1 MLITPSSYLS
11 RSAFNPDSQHIPM
24 RRLTFR
30 ALHRIRS
37 ICKTLPSNPHV
48 ALDAIH
54 PAQLRSLRA
63 GDCRE
68 RWMTGFGTKRAEGEC
83 GDDEFAAVWLGC
95 GRTEENVG
103 EDGIGM
109 YRIARRCTGKRRRK
123 GHLLMAHDTADA
135 LQSMAEET
143 RRVSGLHHPP
153 THSFPA
159 VMEKS
164 IPPTVQRRAP
174 TTSPSRLSTFVTAV
188 VGLGLGI
195 ALTSSFHRHIR
206 SPSGSSERETTT
218 RDVVQR
224 VGRLPVMGYN
234 SKFFPW
240 NAYHCNINETVLF
253 ETAELVKSL
262 GLADVGYTY
271 VNVDDCYSLKQRS
284 QAGYIVADP
293 TRFPNGMRALTD
305 KIHGLGLKAGIVRLV
320 LFFQYR
326 HHLTR
331 ASQYSDAGWF
341 TCAMYPGSFQNEERD
356 VKLFREEWGFDLF
369 KYHNCA
375 VPVDGLTHE
384 NIFGRYKRMSDA
396 IDAQAQNSENA
407 PLELALCEWG
417 REQPWLWAR
426 RLGTS
431 WRTTGDITPTWASVA
446 SIIDQNSFISWASD
460 FYGHGDMDM
469 LEVGNGNL
477 TYEEAKT
484 HFTVWAL
491 LKSPLLIGTHLA
503 DASDETLSILKNTE
517 IIAINQDP
525 VVGTALTPFRWG
537 LNPNWTPNA
546 SHPAQYWSGESQ
558 NGTVFM
564 AINTLST
571 PSTLSFNLT
580 ESPWIRAG
588 RQYSIR
594 DLWSHTHN
602 GTAIRSITV
611 HDVPAHGVVA
621 LLLQDAGDEP
631 EETEPPCAVA
641 EWCVHRNGTFIPW
654 E

>member
-1 MLITPSSYLS
+1 
-11 RSAFNPDSQHIPM
+11 
-24 RRLTFR
+24 
-30 ALHRIRS
+30 
-37 ICKTLPSNPHV
+37 
-48 ALDAIH
+48 
-54 PAQLRSLRA
+54 
-63 GDCRE
+63 
-68 RWMTGFGTKRAEGEC
+68 
-83 GDDEFAAVWLGC
+83 
-95 GRTEENVG
+95 
-103 EDGIGM
+103 
-109 YRIARRCTGKRRRK
+109 
-123 GHLLMAHDTADA
+123 
-135 LQSMAEET
+135 
-143 RRVSGLHHPP
+143 
-153 THSFPA
+153 
-159 VMEKS
+159 MEKS
-164 IPPTVQRRAP
+164 VAPVVAPRKP
-174 TTSPSRLSTFVTAV
+174 TTGPSRLSTLVTAV
-188 VGLGLGI
+188 VGLGLGF
-195 ALTSSFHRHIR
+195 ALTSSFIR
-206 SPSGSSERETTT
+206 VPSRAGSSETGTTT
-218 RDVVQR
+218 RNAVER
-224 VGRLPVMGYN
+224 VGKLPVMGYN

-240 NAYHCNINETVLF
+240 NAYRVRVCVFAVLFVLTESRAVATKQAVLF
-253 ETAELVKSL
+253 ETAKLVKSL
-262 GLADVGYTY
+262 TGADVGYIC
-271 VNVDDCYSLKQRS
+271 VRSENCYSLKERS
-284 QAGYIVADP
+284 EAGDIVADP

-305 KIHGLGLKAGIVRLV
+305 KIHGLGLKAGI
-320 LFFQYR
+320 
-326 HHLTR
+326 
-331 ASQYSDAGWF
+331 YSDAGWF

-356 VKLFREEWGFDLF
+356 VKLFREEWGFDLL
-369 KYHNCA
+369 KYDNCA
-375 VPVDGLTHE
+375 VPFDKLTHE
-384 NIFGRYKRMSDA
+384 NIYGRYKRMSDA
-396 IDAQAQNSENA
+396 IAVQAQSSGNA

-446 SIIDQNSFISWASD
+446 SIIDQYVFPCPSPHHHSHSSDSPRNSFISWASD

-602 GTAIRSITV
+602 GTAIRSITLR
-611 HDVPAHGVVA
+611 DVPAHGVVA

>member
-1 MLITPSSYLS
+1 
-11 RSAFNPDSQHIPM
+11 
-24 RRLTFR
+24 
-30 ALHRIRS
+30 
-37 ICKTLPSNPHV
+37 
-48 ALDAIH
+48 
-54 PAQLRSLRA
+54 
-63 GDCRE
+63 
-68 RWMTGFGTKRAEGEC
+68 
-83 GDDEFAAVWLGC
+83 
-95 GRTEENVG
+95 
-103 EDGIGM
+103 
-109 YRIARRCTGKRRRK
+109 
-123 GHLLMAHDTADA
+123 MAHDTADA

-143 RRVSGLHHPP
+143 RRSVAPVVAP
-153 THSFPA
+153 R
-159 VMEKS
+159 K
-164 IPPTVQRRAP
+164 P
-174 TTSPSRLSTFVTAV
+174 TTGPSRLSTLVTAV
-188 VGLGLGI
+188 VGLGLGF
-195 ALTSSFHRHIR
+195 ALTSSFIR
-206 SPSGSSERETTT
+206 VPSRAGSSETGTTT
-218 RDVVQR
+218 RNAVER
-224 VGRLPVMGYN
+224 VGKLPVMGYN

-271 VNVDDCYSLKQRS
+271 VNVDDCYSLKERNEV
-284 QAGYIVADP
+284 GDIVADP

-305 KIHGLGLKAGIVRLV
+305 KIHGLGLKAGI
-320 LFFQYR
+320 
-326 HHLTR
+326 
-331 ASQYSDAGWF
+331 YSDAGWF

-356 VKLFREEWGFDLF
+356 VKLFREEWGFDLL
-369 KYHNCA
+369 KYDNCA
-375 VPVDGLTHE
+375 GGFFLYPQTLTHHVIYTVPFDKLTHE
-384 NIFGRYKRMSDA
+384 NIYGRYQRMSDA
-396 IDAQAQNSENA
+396 IAAQAQNSGNA

-537 LNPNWTPNA
+537 LNVCLFLLRPTVVWLTKAYAQPNWTPNA
-546 SHPAQYWSGESQ
+546 TYPAQYWSGESQ

>member
-1 MLITPSSYLS
+1 
-11 RSAFNPDSQHIPM
+11 
-24 RRLTFR
+24 
-30 ALHRIRS
+30 
-37 ICKTLPSNPHV
+37 
-48 ALDAIH
+48 
-54 PAQLRSLRA
+54 
-63 GDCRE
+63 
-68 RWMTGFGTKRAEGEC
+68 
-83 GDDEFAAVWLGC
+83 
-95 GRTEENVG
+95 
-103 EDGIGM
+103 
-109 YRIARRCTGKRRRK
+109 
-123 GHLLMAHDTADA
+123 
-135 LQSMAEET
+135 
-143 RRVSGLHHPP
+143 
-153 THSFPA
+153 
-159 VMEKS
+159 MEKS
-164 IPPTVQRRAP
+164 VAPVVAPRKP

-195 ALTSSFHRHIR
+195 ALTSSFIR
-206 SPSGSSERETTT
+206 APSRAGSSERETTT

-224 VGRLPVMGYN
+224 VGKLPVMGYN
-234 SKFFPW
+234 SKFFPL

-284 QAGYIVADP
+284 QAGYIVAGTSADP

-305 KIHGLGLKAGIVRLV
+305 KIHGLGLKAGI
-320 LFFQYR
+320 
-326 HHLTR
+326 
-331 ASQYSDAGWF
+331 YSDAGWF

-356 VKLFREEWGFDLF
+356 VKLFREEWGFDLL
-369 KYHNCA
+369 KYDNCA
-375 VPVDGLTHE
+375 GALFVRHPHPQTVAHSHHDVYTVPFDKLTHE
-384 NIFGRYKRMSDA
+384 NIYGRYKRMSDA
-396 IDAQAQNSENA
+396 IAVQAQSSGNA

-594 DLWSHTHN
+594 DLWSHTQQRDRHPEHH
-602 GTAIRSITV
+602 AARR
-611 HDVPAHGVVA
+611 PAHGVVA